1 MANFIKRVMLKQR
14 ETKHK
19 TNQQEN
25 VQLNHNSPYD
35 KIVWSPLSQIAQ
47 GDMKDQRSGD
57 EIIGS
62 ASFEKKK
69 PPLCPDEARL
79 KPHPACLQVC

>member
-57 EIIGS
+57 EIIGN
-62 ASFEKKK
+62 ATGKYMKCKFREKKRVVTS
-69 PPLCPDEARL
+69 PLSG
-79 KPHPACLQVC
+79 